1 VLHLGSFLLLL
12 DEIAAAAIR
21 FYVVNV
27 HVLARLD
34 VFRGRADAI
43 SVLDHLRPLGDGTD
57 GELVTEW
64 DSILQLESLA
74 FPVDLGLNAP
84 PLGSILGYQRCDIIF
99 GIDHENFFAQIAS
112 LSEKSKIM

>member
-27 HVLARLD
+27 HVLPGLD
-34 VFRGRADAI
+34 VLSGGADAV
-43 SVLDHLRPLGDGTD
+43 SVLDDLRPLGDGTD
-57 GELVTEW
+57 GELVTER
-64 DSILQLESLA
+64 DGILQLESLA

-84 PLGSILGYQRCDIIF
+84 PLGSIFGYQGCDIIF
-99 GIDHENFFAQIAS
+99 RIDYENFFAQIAS
-112 LSEKSKIM
+112 LF